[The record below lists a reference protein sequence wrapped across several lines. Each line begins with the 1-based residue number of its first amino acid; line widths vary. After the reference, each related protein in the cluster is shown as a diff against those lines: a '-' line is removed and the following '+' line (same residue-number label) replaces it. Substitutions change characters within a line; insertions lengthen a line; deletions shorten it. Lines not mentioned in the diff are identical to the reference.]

1 MREERPSPLDEVRSG
16 LVVFEQSLWDALPR
30 YLRSVDRALRARGIR
45 DLTVYSAAP
54 NHEIEEALEHRVSP
68 VRLLTLIGGLAGCTA
83 GFAMTIWMSYDWPL
97 IVGGKPI
104 AAIPPYVVIGFELTI
119 LMGAL
124 STVAAVALF
133 SVLMGNRGAPSMSA
147 GPRHSASRPSE
158 STRVRVGW
166 VGPTTSESTSI
177 GRRASAFLA

>member
-1 MREERPSPLDEVRSG
+1 MAFLKRGGQATATRAPG
-16 LVVFEQSLWDALPR
+16 VVASFLHVDAA
-30 YLRSVDRALRARGIR
+30 VDAIRALRAKGYRN
-45 DLTVYSAAP
+45 LVVYTPAP

-68 VRLLTLIGGLAGCTA
+68 VRLVTLIGGLAGCTA

-133 SVLMGNRGAPSMSA
+133 SVLMGKRGAPYDPRFSDDTIGIFVPTTPDQLGPIEQLLRSA
-147 GPRHSASRPSE
+147 GATEVRHETA
-158 STRVRVGW
+158 
-166 VGPTTSESTSI
+166 
-177 GRRASAFLA
+177 